1 MFCVNCG
8 RQLDNSARFCP
19 YCGTAIPAVPSAG
32 DSEPRTDSQPSAY
45 RTGGGEAW
53 QPDASKQ
60 SGFNPWN
67 VGGADENSASSGKV
81 NEKPLGDDPWTQG
94 NASTYTATAAPAQK
108 KRSGG
113 KTAVRI
119 IAIAAAV
126 VVAAFAVLAFIGSRI
141 PDYELVLDDYFDAA
155 EDADVPEILSLYPE
169 TVYESCVDYFGEEN
183 ALEVLDGWT
192 KYYGLEFSYYE
203 VAEDTECP
211 ELLDNFNESFGLNA
225 TDYRDVAV
233 NAYYENGTYNLLD
246 FDMVEIGGSWYL
258 VRTW

>member
-8 RQLDNSARFCP
+8 RQLDDSARFCP
-19 YCGTAIPAVPSAG
+19 YCGTAVSAAPSAG
-32 DSEPRTDSQPSAY
+32 DAAPQADSQSSFY
-45 RTGGGEAW
+45 QSGGGGAW
-53 QPDASKQ
+53 QPDASRQ
-60 SGFNPWN
+60 SGFDPWN
-67 VGGADENSASSGKV
+67 VGGAGGVNASSGGT
-81 NEKPLGDDPWTQG
+81 NEKPRGDDPWTQSNG
-94 NASTYTATAAPAQK
+94 SACVAAAPAQK
-108 KRSGG
+108 KRSPG
-113 KTAVRI
+113 KTAARV
-119 IAIAAAV
+119 IAIAVAV

-141 PDYELVLDDYFDAA
+141 PDYELVLDDYFNAA
-155 EDADVPEILSLYPE
+155 EDADVSAIFALYPE
-169 TVYESCVDYFGEEN
+169 DVYESCVEYYG
-183 ALEVLDGWT
+183 AEVAPEILDGWT

-246 FDMVEIGGSWYL
+246 FDLVEIDGNWYL

>member
-1 MFCVNCG
+1 MLCVNCG

-19 YCGTAIPAVPSAG
+19 YCGTAISAAPSAG
-32 DSEPRTDSQPSAY
+32 DSAPRTDDQSSAY
-45 RTGGGEAW
+45 RTGG
-53 QPDASKQ
+53 
-60 SGFNPWN
+60 
-67 VGGADENSASSGKV
+67 V
-81 NEKPLGDDPWTQG
+81 NEKPRGDDPWTQG
-94 NASTYTATAAPAQK
+94 NASTYTAAPAQK

-126 VVAAFAVLAFIGSRI
+126 VVAALAVLAFIGSRI
-141 PDYELVLDDYFDAA
+141 PDYELVLDDYFNAA
-155 EDADVPEILSLYPE
+155 EEANVPEILSLYPE

-246 FDMVEIGGSWYL
+246 FDIVEIDGNWYL